1 MKHRRLGATGLSVSV
16 VGLGTW
22 QYGGEWGR
30 EFSQNEVDEIVDAA
44 RQAEITLLDTAE
56 CYGDHLSER
65 LVGKAIRADRDNWVV
80 ATKFGHG
87 YKGRFERDERWQP
100 AEVERQLEDSLRALA
115 TDRIDLY
122 QFHSGANSV
131 FDSEELWTMLRRQV
145 EAGKVRALGI
155 SVSSAPETHLHQAGR
170 ARALGAGAMQVVYN
184 RLKQDAEKELFPLC
198 RREDLG
204 VIARV
209 PLASGFLGGRYRGEV
224 HFDPTDIR
232 SRRSPQ
238 DLKETLAMVET
249 IRAKEVPPGVPMSL
263 WALAWCLSHPAV
275 TCVIPGAKS
284 AQQVRLNAAA
294 ADLSWRR

>member
-30 EFSQNEVDEIVDAA
+30 EFSQSEVDEIVDAA
-44 RQAEITLLDTAE
+44 RQAEITLIDMAE

-65 LVGKAIRADRDNWVV
+65 LVGQAIRGDRDNWVV

-87 YKGRFERDERWQP
+87 YKGRFERGERWSP

-224 HFDPTDIR
+224 HFEPTDIR